1 MKKFVVFM
9 LTALML
15 FVAVPGFAIDIA
27 DPIDPG
33 PLTGDSDILVGN
45 IDFSG
50 LDGGISAVCSDDR
63 IRLEL
68 VVESGRFD
76 WNSTPSH
83 SNLDGMF
90 IRTTACVAD
99 DHDYG
104 WGDFDILN
112 IGSVHITYD
121 IYSKDFGDLSGFDID
136 LLNQD
141 HVSFSPAADALE
153 NSNNFNVYWDF
164 SGLETSR
171 FAFKEIIATSSDDV
185 EAFGVGVIKVD
196 ETPHYTVAVLAVERY
211 AVGAPAAMIAAADDD
226 DDDSGAS
233 ILGIM
238 TIDSLDSELTFEY
251 GEEDKDRN
259 LFVLIQN
266 WSKDELVF
274 DAGSGTK
281 EHLLADDFIGVE
293 GLDTPVAIF
302 PLVVNT
308 ANLIGSGMSCAI
320 MPSEP
325 MDGPFYTIAG
335 LNGKFNISFGNKG
348 TLGIILDEEGKS
360 SGGGCSVG
368 FIAPSALL
376 LLPLL
381 FMRKR

>member
-9 LTALML
+9 LVALML
-15 FVAVPGFAIDIA
+15 FVALPGFAVQTEPTI
-27 DPIDPG
+27 IDPG
-33 PLTGDSDILVGN
+33 PLNGDSDILVGE
-45 IDFSG
+45 IDFSPF
-50 LDGGISAVCSDDR
+50 GGISAVCSDDR

-68 VVESGRFD
+68 TNEGGVFD
-76 WNSTPSH
+76 WNSAPAQYDV
-83 SNLDGMF
+83 DGMF
-90 IRTTACVAD
+90 IRTTAVSSYAQ
-99 DHDYG
+99 G
-104 WGDFDILN
+104 TFGIFN
-112 IGSVHITYD
+112 IDSVDITYD
-121 IYSKDFGDLSGFDID
+121 IYEEDFEHFTGFDVD

-141 HVSFSPAADALE
+141 NMSFSPDADALV
-153 NSNNFNVYWDF
+153 NSNSSFHASWDF
-164 SGLETSR
+164 SELETSR
-171 FAFKEIIATSSDDV
+171 FVFNEIIATISDDV
-185 EAFGVGVIKVD
+185 DAFGVGVIKVD
-196 ETPHYTVAVLAVERY
+196 ETPRYTVAVLAVERY

-368 FIAPSALL
+368 FLAPSALL
-376 LLPLL
+376 LLLPLM